1 MKVNVIYYIS
11 LVDFSNSAPL
21 TVYNL
26 NKVGKWPH
34 NSSISSVQQTGL
46 ADGIDIMTDRM
57 PNNAIFPDPLY
68 VMGPKIHQRGEVDN
82 EFAIQGATCGLTQL
96 PVEFLTSLGRQY
108 LSDYPDVQYKGRSI
122 RAEKFFRRMINRLQH
137 PQFTNARRRRIGGAD
152 VPCELLEALDIADSA
167 QSLVHAL
174 RDVIDNK
181 LSGAKIYGFWKE
193 RVDALISLID

>member
-34 NSSISSVQQTGL
+34 NSSISKVQQGG
-46 ADGIDIMTDRM
+46 GIDIMTDRM
-57 PNNAIFPDPLY
+57 PDAIFPDPVY
-68 VMGPKIHQRGEVDN
+68 VMGPKIHQRGEVDKDA
-82 EFAIQGATCGLTQL
+82 FALQGATCGLTQL
-96 PVEFLTSLGRQY
+96 PVNFLTSLGKQY
-108 LSDYPDVQYKGRSI
+108 LSDYEDVQYKGRTI

-137 PQFTNARRRRIGGAD
+137 PQFTNARRRRIGGD
-152 VPCELLEALDIADSA
+152 EVPCELLEALDIADSA

-181 LSGAKIYGFWKE
+181 LSGAKIYGLWKE